1 MTFAQGLSIMVTY
14 DWKKIQRIAKRDP
27 KKVIKAMRVI
37 SGQIPTNKYDELYPY
52 YLRDFR
58 GKSYLVN
65 PKELLDNDY
74 FYKAKDIAEYIAL
87 ASYRNYSVYLTTG
100 DASLDLLHSPVSIAT
115 IKNNRLLSIENG
127 KILFKYEEVTKEK

>member
-1 MTFAQGLSIMVTY
+1 MVTY

-100 DASLDLLHSPVSIAT
+100 DASLDLLHSPVSIET